1 MRNVGELFSSG
12 RKLKVCYV
20 AVDVPVPST
29 KGSSTHVTEVASGL
43 QSLGASVVVLSR
55 RLGPWQAAS
64 ERFQGFMLHRVYRGI
79 FAPIHTKERGQKREG
94 TRLGPLSM
102 LYRFY
107 LSTVLAL
114 YCGFAAARLVRKY
127 GLEVVI
133 ERETSYGAG
142 AIASFLTGRA
152 LVLEVNGPNFS
163 PLSSRRATTITAYS
177 HSMVGENLREKTK
190 IVDAGVNAE
199 LFHPDQTARLAVR
212 AAHGFEASPVVGY
225 VGSFQ
230 VWHGVADLV
239 RASKSVLATNPE
251 VRFLM
256 VGPGFSSAKA
266 FAEELNVAGSF
277 VFTGPVPYSEVP
289 EYINACDI
297 MVSPTNP
304 ALSEW
309 TRAHGPP
316 EQFKVF
322 EYMACR
328 KPVIMTSVGPM
339 LRIVRDRETGLTVS
353 PGDSESLARAI
364 CELIRDRS
372 LAARLADRGYSA
384 VVEKYGWANHAGR
397 IHEVAREALAA
408 TLPDVTSRVMN

>member
-1 MRNVGELFSSG
+1 MGTLLSRG
-12 RKLKVCYV
+12 RKLRVCYV

-55 RLGPWQAAS
+55 RLGPWQPAS
-64 ERFQGFMLHRVYRGI
+64 ERFRGFMLHRVYRGI
-79 FAPIHTKERGQKREG
+79 FAPLHTMERGQQREA
-94 TRLGPLSM
+94 TRLGPFSM

-114 YCGFAAARLVRKY
+114 YCGLAAARLVRKY

-163 PLSSRRATTITAYS
+163 PLSSRRATIITAYS
-177 HSMVGENLREKTK
+177 HSMVGENLRKKTR
-190 IVDAGVNAE
+190 IVDAGVNTE
-199 LFHPDQTARLAVR
+199 LFQPDQAARLAVR
-212 AAHGFEASPVVGY
+212 AARGFGASPVVGY

-230 VWHGVADLV
+230 VWHGIADLV
-239 RASKSVLATNPE
+239 CASKSVLKANPE
-251 VRFLM
+251 VKFLM
-256 VGPGFSSAKA
+256 VGPGFSSTKA
-266 FAEELNVAGSF
+266 LAEELKVAGSF
-277 VFTGPVPYSEVP
+277 VFTGPVTYSEVP
-289 EYINACDI
+289 DYINACDI

-316 EQFKVF
+316 EQFKIF
-322 EYMACR
+322 EYMACK
-328 KPVIMTSVGPM
+328 KPVVMTSVGPM
-339 LRIVRDRETGLTVS
+339 LRIVKNRETGLTVS
-353 PGDSESLARAI
+353 PGDSQSLAGAI
-364 CELIRDRS
+364 CELIRDAS
-372 LAARLADRGYSA
+372 LANSLADRGYSA

-397 IHEVAREALAA
+397 IHEVASEALEG
-408 TLPDVTSRVMN
+408 TFPGVPSRRRD